1 MATNKQSVRYLFSK
15 GIPGGPTWRGYF
27 GDEKWEGFI

>member
-15 GIPGGPTWRGYF
+15 GIPSGPTWRGYF